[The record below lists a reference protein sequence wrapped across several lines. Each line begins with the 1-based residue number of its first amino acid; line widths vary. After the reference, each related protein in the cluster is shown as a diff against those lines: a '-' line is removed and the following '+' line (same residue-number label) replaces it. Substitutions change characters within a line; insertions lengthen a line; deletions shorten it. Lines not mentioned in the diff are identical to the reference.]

1 LTMGKNIVRMVT
13 HRGIEEQHV
22 KMAIEEIKRTSEE
35 LNF

>member
-1 LTMGKNIVRMVT
+1 MVRMVT

-22 KMAIEEIKRTSEE
+22 KMAIEEIEKISKE